1 VALFAHVVGVLGLFM
16 AIGIEMMALICMRRA
31 RTVAQLCDWTT
42 ATHAMDAVHPVSAL
56 LILVPGLYMMLT
68 VWGWGM
74 AWTDVA
80 LVLTLTL
87 SALGPAI
94 SGRRLTAIY
103 KAARTAP
110 DGPLPASLVRQ
121 VHDPVLRMSLQ
132 TMAALAVGIVF
143 LMTTKPGWAWS
154 LGAIVVAGIVGV
166 ASAQAAPSTAAAP
179 EAASSADSA
188 RGHRD

>member
-1 VALFAHVVGVLGLFM
+1 MFM

-132 TMAALAVGIVF
+132 TMAQWRTRYG
-143 LMTTKPGWAWS
+143 
-154 LGAIVVAGIVGV
+154 GA
-166 ASAQAAPSTAAAP
+166 ASTGRSSVPAHRQAA
-179 EAASSADSA
+179 
-188 RGHRD
+188 HRPLSHRP